1 MRTSASGG
9 QTTYQAGSIL
19 GFEGPPLQGTATP
32 QASSR
37 SPIAGSGHNWGLYHT
52 NRKAWAAAKELL
64 RGAEA
69 SIAIEQYI
77 FSHRGIGRE
86 VLEIVTEQA
95 RRGVEVRILADAF
108 GSPHLLQSEAGQAL
122 LRAGGRIVIF
132 NPLRNGFRD
141 PSSLFHRLHRK
152 CLICDGRY
160 LMTGGSCFHPRME
173 DWRDTM
179 VILDDKQVA
188 ADALA
193 VFDGTWTQASSG
205 ALPSLGPS
213 ALPDPQTPREWSY
226 MVSSPYGQ
234 AGRDYY
240 NELLHRIDEA
250 RHTVT
255 LASPYLTPVGRFW
268 TTMERATRRGVRVRV
283 MIPKRSDQ
291 PLIDA
296 FSLNFARKLL
306 GRGIEVYGF
315 LRGMMH
321 AKLAVV
327 DDRWAAVGSFNLG
340 IDSIRMNLEGV
351 LVSRSPDF
359 HDALVE
365 QLEADLSHSRRL

>member
-9 QTTYQAGSIL
+9 QTTHQAGSIL

-37 SPIAGSGHNWGLYHT
+37 FPIAGSGHNWGLYHT
-52 NRKAWAAAKELL
+52 NRKAWAAARELL

-86 VLEIVTEQA
+86 ILEIVTEQA

-132 NPLRNGFRD
+132 NPLLNGFRD

-152 CLICDGRY
+152 CVIGDSRY

-179 VILDDKQVA
+179 VILDDRRVA
-188 ADALA
+188 AEALA
-193 VFDGTWTQASSG
+193 AFDGAWIQASRG
-205 ALPSLGPS
+205 DVPSVARTAS
-213 ALPDPQTPREWSY
+213 HDVQAASEWSY
-226 MVSSPYGQ
+226 MVSSPYGP
-234 AGRDYY
+234 GRRDYY
-240 NELLHRIDEA
+240 NELLHRIDGA
-250 RHTVT
+250 KQTVT

-268 TTMERATRRGVRVRV
+268 TTMERASRRGVRVRV
-283 MIPKRSDQ
+283 MIPKQSDQ
-291 PLIDA
+291 PLIDV

-321 AKLAVV
+321 AKLAVI
-327 DDRWAAVGSFNLG
+327 DDDWAAVGSFNLG
-340 IDSIRMNLEGV
+340 IDSIRMNLEGE
-351 LVSRSPDF
+351 LVSRSPEF
-359 HDALVE
+359 HDALAE
-365 QLEADLSHSRRL
+365 QLEADLSQSRRL

>member
-1 MRTSASGG
+1 MKISVSGG
-9 QTTYQAGSIL
+9 QTTYQSGSVL
-19 GFEGPPLQGTATP
+19 QFEGPPLQAKETP
-32 QASSR
+32 RASSPL
-37 SPIAGSGHNWGLYHT
+37 PIGGSGPNWGLYHT

-86 VLEIVTEQA
+86 VLEIVTDQA
-95 RRGVEVRILADAF
+95 RRGVDVRILADAF

-132 NPLRNGFRD
+132 NPLRNGFAN

-188 ADALA
+188 AEALA

-205 ALPSLGPS
+205 VPPSLGTGAS
-213 ALPDPQTPREWSY
+213 PDPQTPREWSY

-340 IDSIRMNLEGV
+340 IDSIKMNLEGV

-365 QLEADLSHSRRL
+365 QLEADLSQSRRL

>member
-1 MRTSASGG
+1 MKISVSGD
-9 QTTYQAGSIL
+9 QTTYQSGSVL
-19 GFEGPPLQGTATP
+19 QFEGPPLQAKETP
-32 QASSR
+32 RASSPL
-37 SPIAGSGHNWGLYHT
+37 PIGGSGPNWGLYHT

-64 RGAEA
+64 RRAEA

-86 VLEIVTEQA
+86 VLEIVTDQA

-122 LRAGGRIVIF
+122 LRAGGRIHIF
-132 NPLRNGFRD
+132 NPLLNGFSD
-141 PSSLFHRLHRK
+141 PASLFHRLHRK

-160 LMTGGSCFHPRME
+160 MMTGGSCFHPRME

-179 VILDDKQVA
+179 VIIEDKQVA

-193 VFDGTWTQASSG
+193 AFDGTWTQASRG
-205 ALPSLGPS
+205 GVPAVARP
-213 ALPDPQTPREWSY
+213 ATTYAQTGREWSY
-226 MVSSPYGQ
+226 MVSSPYGP
-234 AGRDYY
+234 GRRDYY
-240 NELLHRIDEA
+240 YELLQRIDGA
-250 RHTVT
+250 KRTVT

-268 TTMERATRRGVRVRV
+268 TTMERASRRGVRVRV

-291 PLIDA
+291 PLIDL

-321 AKLAVV
+321 AKLAVI
-327 DDRWAAVGSFNLG
+327 DDDWAAVGSFNLG
-340 IDSIRMNLEGV
+340 IDSIKMNLEGV
-351 LVSRSPDF
+351 LVSRSQEF
-359 HDALVE
+359 HDALLD
-365 QLEADLSHSRRL
+365 QLEADLAASRRL